1 MSCGMGDKGSNSSN
15 SLEGGDWFIITE
27 ADCEDNEELTDL
39 EKLFDESDCS
49 DVSNLIDDEDYDE
62 TDEGNPQAL
71 LNEQL
76 LQESCKHLSE
86 LKRKFCSPSPKEA
99 ILALSPQLQS
109 CSLSSQPKNSKR
121 KLFEDSG
128 IENETEDVSPVAQV
142 ATESLQDS
150 ETVVTEQ
157 PAPADEN
164 GGQICMELLSSHNK
178 KVTVLAKIKELFGV
192 GYHELTRTY
201 KSNKSCCHS
210 WVMVVFGVREEL
222 VESSKILLQQQC
234 DFIQIIKPS
243 LNPVVTV
250 MYLCEYKA
258 AKNRE
263 TIFNLLKTM
272 LNIQDYQIVADPPK
286 HRSVPA
292 ALFWYKISMSNVSY
306 KFGDFP
312 DWLSKLTLVT
322 HQTESETF
330 DFSAMV
336 QYAYDNDFVE
346 EAEIAFN
353 YAQLADEDTN
363 AAAWLKHNN
372 QLKFVKDCAHM
383 VKLYKRYEMKNMTM
397 SQWIDKCCMMCDGEG
412 DWKTINNL
420 LKYQDVN
427 IVAFLTAL
435 RFMFKGIPKRNTVV
449 ISGIPDSGKS
459 YFAYSLCRFLKGRVV
474 SFMNSRSHFWIQPLA
489 DTKFGFLDDATHQCW
504 VFLDTYLRN
513 GLDGNLVSID
523 LKHRA
528 PLQLKLPCMFITTN
542 VNVMADES
550 LKYLHSRVTEFK
562 FNRKMPLDN
571 EGNPLYKLT
580 DGVWKSFFQKLTKQL
595 GLEPEEENGVPQR
608 AFRCAAR
615 EIN

>member
-1 MSCGMGDKGSNSSN
+1 MGDNKGSKSSN
-15 SLEGGDWFIITE
+15 SLEGCSDWFIVTE
-27 ADCEDNEELTDL
+27 ADCEDDEELTDL

-49 DVSNLIDDEDYDE
+49 DISNLIDDEDYDQP
-62 TDEGNPQAL
+62 DEGNPQAL
-71 LNEQL
+71 LNQQL

-86 LKRKFCSPSPKEA
+86 LKRKFYSPSPKEA

-142 ATESLQDS
+142 APETLQES
-150 ETVVTEQ
+150 ETEQ
-157 PAPADEN
+157 PVPAIEN
-164 GGQICMELLSSHNK
+164 GGQVCLELLSSHNR
-178 KVTVLAKIKELFGV
+178 KVTALAKIKELFGV
-192 GYHELTRTY
+192 GYHELTRVY
-201 KSNKSCCHS
+201 KSDKSCCHS

-222 VESSKILLQQQC
+222 VEGSKLLLQPQC
-234 DFIQIIKPS
+234 DYVQIIKPL

-263 TIFNLLKTM
+263 TVINLLKAM
-272 LNIQDYQIVADPPK
+272 LNVEEYQILADPPK

-292 ALFWYKISMSNVSY
+292 ALYWYKISMSNVSF
-306 KFGDFP
+306 KSGNFP

-336 QYAYDNDFVE
+336 QYAYDNDLID
-346 EAEIAFN
+346 EADIAFN
-353 YAQLADEDTN
+353 YAQLAEEETN

-372 QLKFVKDCAHM
+372 QLKFVKDCANM

-397 SQWIDKCCMMCDGEG
+397 SQWINKCCTVCEADG
-412 DWKTINNL
+412 DWKIINSF
-420 LKYQDVN
+420 LKFQGVN

-435 RFMFKGIPKRNTVV
+435 RLMFRGIPKKNTIV

-459 YFAYSLCRFLKGRVV
+459 FFAYSLCKFLKGRVV

-489 DTKFGFLDDATHQCW
+489 ETKFGFLDDATHQCW

-542 VNVMADES
+542 IEVMKDES
-550 LKYLHSRVTEFK
+550 LKYLHSRITEFT
-562 FNRKMPLDN
+562 FNRKMPLND
-571 EGNPLYKLT
+571 EGNPLYNLT

-595 GLEPEEENGVPQR
+595 GLEPEEENGITQT